1 MSFLTDPNILYLILL
16 TGLWLGITATYMPG
30 TGLLEILSVGLTL
43 AGIWLLSSLAVNW
56 WALMILIIGVVGF
69 LVMPFIH
76 RRYLLLAVVGLV
88 LQVIGSLFLLPNTPV
103 SPLVIAAT
111 IALALIYHYFALR
124 PALERSRA
132 LPVTDDDDSLA
143 GARGRA
149 VTMLNPMGSV
159 RVHGESWSA
168 RSDQPLDAGDEIIVL
183 EREGLS
189 LHVEGVKHKRE
200 ETLQEAVR

>member
-1 MSFLTDPNILYLILL
+1 MSFLADPNILYLILL

-30 TGLLEILSVGLTL
+30 TGLLEVVSVGLTL
-43 AGIWLLSSLAVNW
+43 LGIWLLSSLAVNW
-56 WALMILIIGVVGF
+56 WALGILIIGVVGF

-76 RRYLLLAVVGLV
+76 RRYLLLAVGGLI
-88 LQVIGSLFLLPNTPV
+88 LQIIGSLFLLPQTPV
-103 SPLVIAAT
+103 SPIVIAAT

-149 VTMLNPMGSV
+149 ITPLTPTGSV
-159 RVHGESWSA
+159 RVRGESWSA
-168 RSDQPLDAGDEIIVL
+168 RSDQPLEAGDEIIVL
-183 EREGLS
+183 ERDGLL
-189 LHVEGVKHKRE
+189 LHVEGLKHKRE
-200 ETLQEAVR
+200 DSIQEAVG